1 MKTMKKA
8 LALILALAIVM
19 SLGITAFA
27 DPYTPTDTDTPGDG
41 VKGTPKI
48 IVHNPSGSISI
59 QGRTVTAYKLF
70 DLSYDSGNGEKYAY
84 TPVAAL
90 EENSFAYIPA
100 LAHQV
105 QGMTPV
111 TADNLEAYL
120 QNKKGDESALQAFGQ
135 FMASWEH
142 LNALPHAETTGAANG
157 QPTEIDVSGPGLG
170 LGYYL
175 ITVAPTAAAGGTV
188 TPVTSVSLDTTNYNA
203 NVYVKADAPAVD
215 KDVKMSEEPRFNE
228 VSTSAKVGDVLE
240 FRLEGEIPN
249 VNGYETYVYQFQD
262 TASEGL
268 TIDPAS
274 FTVKV
279 GGTTWTF
286 ANNSQGKG
294 QEKFFVNVTGQN
306 IKLNLGTT
314 DKADLVAFLAANP
327 GIHMGD
333 KVVVTYKATL
343 NEKALTHNFETNS
356 VKIEY
361 STDPTKDGG
370 GEPGHTP
377 ESKVYVYDFNIA
389 IVKFDADEASSPAP
403 GNKLAGA
410 KFVLTEQAGLYY
422 KYDAGADP
430 DKVTFE
436 ELGPNDKV
444 SAEAYAAKCT
454 VLETN
459 SDGVFTTPFQ
469 GLKTGVYYLI
479 EIEAPQ
485 GYHKLAEPIMVTIID
500 DSENGTKK
508 PTTVSYQFLDMNTD
522 PQVLVEK
529 TVDVSGNAQ
538 TSTQLSQSVNVGN
551 KSGTELPST
560 GGIGTTIFYIVGA
573 VMMAGALVLLITKK
587 KMSVN

>member
-203 NVYVKADAPAVD
+203 NVYVKAEAPTVD
-215 KDVKMSEEPRFNE
+215 KDIKAPGDADFKE
-228 VSTSAKVGDVLE
+228 VSTTAQVGDVLE
-240 FRLEGEIPN
+240 FRLESKIPN
-249 VNGYETYVYQFQD
+249 VNGYDKYIYQFQD

-268 TIDPAS
+268 TIDPQS

-279 GGTTWTF
+279 GDTTWNF
-286 ANNSQGKG
+286 ADNSQGKTT
-294 QEKFFVNVTGQN
+294 EKFYVNVDRQN

-314 DKADLVAFLAANP
+314 DKADLVSFLAANDT
-327 GIHMGD
+327 IHVGD
-333 KVVVTYKATL
+333 PIVVTYKATL
-343 NEKALTHNFETNS
+343 NEKALTHNFEINS
-356 VKIEY
+356 VKLQY
-361 STDPTKDGG
+361 STDPAKDDGG
-370 GEPGHTP
+370 TPEHTP
-377 ESKVYVYDFNIA
+377 ESKVYVYDFNID
-389 IVKFDADEASSPAP
+389 IVKFDADNANAPAE

-410 KFVLTEQAGLYY
+410 KFVLQHANDGTYY
-422 KYDAGADP
+422 KYDSSTN
-430 DKVTFE
+430 KVSFVG
-436 ELGPNDKV
+436 LQPSDKV
-444 SAEAYAAKCT
+444 SADAYAAKCT

-469 GLKTGVYYLI
+469 GLKAGPYTLY

-485 GYHKLAEPIMVTIID
+485 GYHKLAQPITVLIYVDSDGARKLTIVTYSIID
-500 DSENGTKK
+500 HNAD
-508 PTTVSYQFLDMNTD
+508 
-522 PQVLVEK
+522 
-529 TVDVSGNAQ
+529 DVTPVRHDVPVGEDVQNSV
-538 TSTQLSQSVNVGN
+538 QLSHSINVGN